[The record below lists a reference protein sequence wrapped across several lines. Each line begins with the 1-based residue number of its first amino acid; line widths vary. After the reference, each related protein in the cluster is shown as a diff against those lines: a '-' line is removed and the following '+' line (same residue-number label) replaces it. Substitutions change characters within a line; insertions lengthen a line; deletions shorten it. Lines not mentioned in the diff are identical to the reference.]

1 MIKLFHKI
9 SVIFVVPSM
18 GRLLRFACSIFVV
31 CLPLQELAAQDTSS
45 NIRYNGELWSLA
57 QLPRLRLSAPP
68 ASSNYEVLIIY
79 KDYLNKWVIGDDL
92 KKPTAEMIYVDRRNR
107 LIGPFTSS
115 QNTAG
120 VDYKCIDRE
129 TAKATQANQ
138 GIYNACRSDFYSP
151 DTTIKVAQMVI
162 ACAILACLG
171 GYDTD
176 WFPIFRPQ
184 KLKQEILASGLMAQ
198 FEKYFQDKERLHVE
212 TRINLI
218 NDATNSLLDTLESI
232 NEDAQDSATLRSSV
246 ERLTELSKEYNQQI
260 NKFRNENFHD
270 TSLGFSLGDFLSE
283 KRQASEVLVSMNERI
298 DKSLQLITKNLNA
311 IMLAERAIVSE
322 IQALLKDQSYYTYA
336 VDGLFG
342 VGTLEAIKTF
352 SQDVSVPVER
362 YNKPKLLRSVKSSF
376 MSPVGSC
383 SKSSTE
389 GPFVAC
395 FSIDNY

>member
-1 MIKLFHKI
+1 ML
-9 SVIFVVPSM
+9 
-18 GRLLRFACSIFVV
+18 RLACSIFVV

-45 NIRYNGELWSLA
+45 NISFNGELWSLA
-57 QLPRLRLSAPP
+57 QLLRLRTCAPP
-68 ASSNYEVLIIY
+68 AIGNYEVLIIY
-79 KDYLNKWVIGDDL
+79 KDYLNKWVIGGDL

-120 VDYKCIDRE
+120 VDYECVDRE
-129 TAKATQANQ
+129 TAKASQVNQ
-138 GIYNACRSDFYSP
+138 GVYNACRSDFYSP

-198 FEKYFQDKERLHVE
+198 FEKYFQGKERLHAE
-212 TRINLI
+212 TRVALI
-218 NDATNSLLDTLESI
+218 NDATNSLLDKLDSI
-232 NEDAQDSATLRSSV
+232 NEEAQDSAALRSSI
-246 ERLTELSKEYNQQI
+246 ERLTESSKEYNQQI
-260 NKFRNENFHD
+260 NEFLNETFHD
-270 TSLGFSLGDFLSE
+270 TSLGFALGDSLSK
-283 KRQASEVLVSMNERI
+283 KRQASETLVSMNGRI
-298 DKSLQLITKNLNA
+298 DKSLQLMTKNLKA

-322 IQALLKDQSYYTYA
+322 IQSLLKDQSYYTYA
-336 VDGLFG
+336 VGGLFG
-342 VGTLEAIKTF
+342 VGTLKAIKTF
-352 SQDVSVPVER
+352 SQDASVPVEH
-362 YNKPKLLRSVKSSF
+362 YDKPKLLRSVKSSF

-395 FSIDNY
+395 FSIDIY